1 MSTVM
6 PVIPGSETLVP
17 GTVAGIPGLADET
30 GSAGAVGETKK
41 SFGVRGLAHSR
52 RFLYAVAGPVILIA
66 VWWILALTVFA
77 GKHTVPTPIG
87 VVTKFWSDR
96 SLYGDNMPVTLTE
109 AGFGYLWGNL
119 LALFLAGVVALVPM
133 LEKTVL
139 RLAIISYCL
148 PVIAIGPVLNI
159 VMNGN
164 SPKITLAAL
173 SVFFTTLVGAL
184 LGLRSADRVSL
195 DAVRAYGGGRWAMLT
210 KVRLRSA
217 MPATFAGLKIA
228 APAALLGAIIGE
240 YLGGDSGL
248 GIAMINSEQALEVNR
263 TWGIALLVT
272 LLALAGYI
280 LTELIAKWLTPW
292 APKNNSMGG
301 RGLRK

>member
-1 MSTVM
+1 MS
-6 PVIPGSETLVP
+6 
-17 GTVAGIPGLADET
+17 
-30 GSAGAVGETKK
+30 
-41 SFGVRGLAHSR
+41 
-52 RFLYAVAGPVILIA
+52 
-66 VWWILALTVFA
+66 
-77 GKHTVPTPIG
+77 
-87 VVTKFWSDR
+87 
-96 SLYGDNMPVTLTE
+96 VTLTE
-109 AGFGYLWGNL
+109 AGLGYLWGNL
-119 LALFLAGVVALVPM
+119 LALFLAGLVALVPM
-133 LEKTVL
+133 LEKTLL
-139 RLAIISYCL
+139 RLAITSYCL

-164 SPKITLAAL
+164 APKATLAAL

-184 LGLRSADRVSL
+184 LGLRSADPVSL
-195 DAVRAYGGGRWAMLT
+195 DAVRAYGGGRWAMLV

-217 MPATFAGLKIA
+217 LPATFAGLKIA

-272 LLALAGYI
+272 LLALAGYVI
-280 LTELIAKWLTPW
+280 TELVAKWLTPW
-292 APKNNSMGG
+292 APKSNAGTG

>member
-1 MSTVM
+1 MSTVL
-6 PVIPGSETLVP
+6 PAIPGAETLAP
-17 GTVAGIPGLADET
+17 EAGVAAGESRDSV
-30 GSAGAVGETKK
+30 GS
-41 SFGVRGLAHSR
+41 RGLAHSR
-52 RFLYAVAGPVILIA
+52 RFLVAVIGPAILIA
-66 VWWILALTVFA
+66 VWWILALTVFE

-87 VVTKFWSDR
+87 VVRQFWQDR
-96 SLYGDNMPVTLTE
+96 ELYADNMPVTLTE
-109 AGFGYLWGNL
+109 AGLGYLWGNL
-119 LALFLAGVVALVPM
+119 LALFLAGLVALVPF
-133 LEKTVL
+133 LEKTLL
-139 RLAIISYCL
+139 RLAITSYCL

-184 LGLRSADRVSL
+184 LGLRSADPVSL

-210 KVRLRSA
+210 KVRFRSA
-217 MPATFAGLKIA
+217 LPATFAGLKIA

-280 LTELIAKWLTPW
+280 LTELVAKWLTPW
-292 APKNNSMGG
+292 APKNTAGTG